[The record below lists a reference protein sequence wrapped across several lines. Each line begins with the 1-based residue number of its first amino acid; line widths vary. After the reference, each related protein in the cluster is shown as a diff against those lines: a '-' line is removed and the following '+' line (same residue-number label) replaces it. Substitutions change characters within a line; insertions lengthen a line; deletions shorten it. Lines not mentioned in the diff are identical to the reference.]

1 MDIKDEIQNLL
12 YDLVKEKMLLWK
24 QMRSLELA
32 AALLAETL
40 IEMGVQIV
48 TNPDEI
54 HWPTGH
60 VSKQAAPS
68 RKKKG
73 GKKNEK
79 NKHGVFG
86 QIVSELAPKL
96 PEDQQQP
103 KGSQSESSKDGIGTQ
118 EAKVTRS
125 KGKNKKSKP
134 SKDDEEVI
142 EIAHEG
148 LPVQPRKCK
157 FINTWI

>member
-12 YDLVKEKMLLWK
+12 FDLVKEKMVLWK
-24 QMRSLELA
+24 QMRCLELA
-32 AALLAETL
+32 AALVAETL

-60 VSKQAAPS
+60 VSKPSAPL

-73 GKKNEK
+73 GKKTEK

-86 QIVSELAPKL
+86 QIVADLAPKL
-96 PEDQQQP
+96 PADGQVQVV
-103 KGSQSESSKDGIGTQ
+103 QSENSNTEIGTQ

-125 KGKNKKSKP
+125 KNKNKKSKS
-134 SKDDEEVI
+134 SKNDEDVI
-142 EIAHEG
+142 EIEHEG

-157 FINTWI
+157 FKL